1 MNSSTK
7 RAKME
12 NRMKLKILTIGVT
25 ALNLNISDKVSRA
38 NLAMLTEGAQ
48 LPMLPEIWVYVYHLA
63 DQDSSSFNRSLPAH
77 RVVARIK

>member
-1 MNSSTK
+1 
-7 RAKME
+7 ME

-38 NLAMLTEGAQ
+38 NLEMLTEGAQ